1 MILQQLQGII
11 KLLLGAEILPDE
23 VSLKIVP
30 AKDFYT
36 AKYLQQVKN
45 MQVCRKKRD
54 NGTRRKIQHSQLLKH
69 YWMEMI
75 HEHNN

>member
-1 MILQQLQGII
+1 MILQQLQEII

-30 AKDFYT
+30 AKDFYM

-45 MQVCRKKRD
+45 M
-54 NGTRRKIQHSQLLKH
+54 
-69 YWMEMI
+69 
-75 HEHNN
+75 

>member
-1 MILQQLQGII
+1 MILQQLQEII

-30 AKDFYT
+30 AKDFYM

-45 MQVCRKKRD
+45 MQVCNKKK
-54 NGTRRKIQHSQLLKH
+54 G
-69 YWMEMI
+69 
-75 HEHNN
+75 

>member
-45 MQVCRKKRD
+45 MQVCRKKKGIMVQKE
-54 NGTRRKIQHSQLLKH
+54 NPTLSVA
-69 YWMEMI
+69 
-75 HEHNN
+75 